1 MQYHFFFNI
10 LDNYDTQTILLA
22 IFQRRLTSKWSPTFA
37 NWTLE
42 HRSSSFRLKMEP
54 GGNVYI
60 ENRLPSSA
68 CSPHLVLASTMA
80 AGVDGVRRQ
89 LTLPDPMAQTK
100 RLPATLEDALEV
112 LEADTMLKEILGPKM
127 VELFIFT
134 KRTYEIKHFQSFGNI
149 SNEEMFIKEKEYYH
163 DSM

>member
-10 LDNYDTQTILLA
+10 LDTYDTQTILLA
-22 IFQRRLTSKWSPTFA
+22 IFQRRLTSIWSPTFA
-37 NWTLE
+37 NWALE
-42 HRSSSFRLKMEP
+42 SRYSSFRLKMEP

-80 AGVDGVRRQ
+80 AGIDGVRRQ
-89 LTLPDPMAQTK
+89 LTLPEPMAQTK